1 MKNQFLLGIFCWFLK
16 EFEVLKGL
24 NQLRLHYLLNLSL
37 QIDLKRSLLIILN
50 FNFLAKV
57 FKLHEKDCFFPTSP
71 FKVFHLFRLFL
82 IQVFLN
88 KSFYVDENEQ
98 LTLDFKDVY
107 ELSCIQWGLKDKNI
121 NHFYQLFHLKDIVF
135 FYWLICLYYRSKNF
149 H

>member
-1 MKNQFLLGIFCWFLK
+1 MK
-16 EFEVLKGL
+16 EFKVSEGL
-24 NQLRLHYLLNLSL
+24 IHVHLHFQLNLSL
-37 QIDLKRSLLIILN
+37 QIDLKRNLLIILN

-98 LTLDFKDVY
+98 LTLDFEDVY

-121 NHFYQLFHLKDIVF
+121 NHFYQQFHLKDIVF